1 MKITDSE
8 IQRVCSPVICKR
20 GMEFYKDGRVHIK
33 SREESSIT
41 AVVDDEE
48 VYNIRIDFKNDKISE
63 CFCTCPYF
71 QTMGA
76 NCKHIAATLKKR
88 QCELIEGESYKDEND
103 RIAKMLCSEFADN
116 CFEKKRLGLK
126 FLFDIVSTGER
137 KCRYSVELMCG
148 FDELKPVNGIDRF
161 LECYINMTD
170 FKLSKHTAINS
181 AKYSLGDNDK
191 KIIEILCEAYQNK
204 TSDGG
209 YVNRISKTYIAPA
222 TAKRIFPL
230 LNAADCDFYFNSMLL
245 GDYSVRE
252 DNPDIVIDVNATD
265 SEISLNIFE
274 SGTAL
279 FDDGSWFLYE
289 NCFYH
294 TDSEWRAWF
303 MPIYNS
309 LISESRTQI
318 DFKGNT
324 RVDFATYVYPKLRN
338 KRGVVTAG
346 LDAMV
351 INEKPEFTV
360 YLDADKYTLTA
371 DVLVSYG
378 SFKLCLPSDTPLSEK
393 IVIRDMAAESEILK
407 YFSSFSLNASKFYTS
422 DNDVIF
428 DFIADAIGSLS
439 QKAKIVASDTFR
451 GLIGQNDVKIKAKAH
466 YRKDIDLLEID
477 FDSELSGEEIYGI
490 LNAVRLKK
498 RFYKLKNGS
507 FMTIDE
513 NTEQELKVLDGLDFT
528 EKEIYVGKK
537 TVSKYH
543 MLYIDALEKEGRI
556 EADKAFSELIGGIRK
571 IKALVPK
578 DLKSVLRKYQTDGVN
593 WLKQLSEL
601 GFGGILADDMG
612 LGKTLEVI
620 AFVMSE
626 KREKPV
632 LVVTP
637 SALTYNWLNEIKK
650 FAPYASAVIIDGS
663 KEERAGLLK
672 NNISG
677 CDFVITS
684 YPLLRRDID
693 MYSGLEFSY
702 MFIDESQHI
711 KNPDTMSAKAVKR
724 ITADRRFALSGTPVE
739 NSLTEL
745 WSVFDFVMKGYLYS
759 RKEFARHYDKLNAEE
774 DKEKL
779 SELQKKIRPF
789 VMRRMKTDVLSEL
802 PEKIENTI
810 YSDFVPEQKKMYEA
824 FLAVA
829 KKEVTALLDS
839 NGNGMKI
846 LTILLRLRQIC
857 CHPALFDENYK
868 KDSGKLILLE
878 DIVSSA
884 VSQGHRILIFSQFT
898 SMLEIIRKK
907 LKEDGFD
914 CFFIDGKTPSDM
926 RAQLADRFNSG
937 EKSLFLIS
945 LKAGGTGLNLT
956 GADTVIHYDPWWNPA
971 VMDQASDRAYRIGQ
985 TKAVQ
990 VIRLATRGTIEE
1002 QILKLQESKRNLA
1015 DSVIKKNTKTV
1026 AGLTK
1031 EEILSLF
1038 ERQK

>member
-8 IQRVCSPVICKR
+8 IQRACSPAICKR
-20 GMEFYKDGRVHIK
+20 GMEFYRDGRVHIK
-33 SREESSIT
+33 AREESSIT

-48 VYNIRIDFKNDKISE
+48 VYNIRIDFDNDRISE
-63 CFCTCPYF
+63 CVCTCPYF
-71 QTMGA
+71 QTMGT

-88 QCELIEGESYKDEND
+88 QAELVEGENYKDEND
-103 RIAKMLCSEFADN
+103 RIAKTLCSEFADA
-116 CFEKKRLGLK
+116 CLEKKRLGLK
-126 FLFDIVSTGER
+126 FLLDIISTEER

-148 FDELKPVNGIDRF
+148 FDELKPVCGVDRF
-161 LECYINMTD
+161 LDCYISMAD
-170 FKLSKHTAINS
+170 FKISKHTAINS
-181 AKYSLGDNDK
+181 AKYSLNDNDR

-204 TSDGG
+204 ASDGG

-222 TAKRIFPL
+222 TAKRLFPL
-230 LNAADCDFYFNSMLL
+230 LIAADCDFYFNSMPLI
-245 GDYSVRE
+245 DFSVRE

-294 TDSEWRAWF
+294 TDSEWRSWF
-303 MPIYNS
+303 MPIYKS

-338 KRGVVTAG
+338 KRGVVATG
-346 LDAMV
+346 LDTMV
-351 INEKPEFTV
+351 INEKPEFIV
-360 YLDADKYTLTA
+360 YLDADNRTVTA
-371 DVLVSYG
+371 DLQVSYG
-378 SFKLCLPSDTPLSEK
+378 TLKLSLPSDTPASEK
-393 IVIRDMAAESEILK
+393 IVIRDMAAESDILK
-407 YFSSFSLNASKFYTS
+407 SFSSFSMNKSRFFTS
-422 DNDVIF
+422 DSDVIF
-428 DFIADAIGSLS
+428 DFITEEVSLLS
-439 QKAKIVASDTFR
+439 QKAKIIASDAFV
-451 GLIGQNDVKIKAKAH
+451 GLISQKDIKIKTKAN
-466 YRKDIDLLEID
+466 YRKDIDLLEIN

-498 RFYKLKNGS
+498 KYYKLKNGG
-507 FMTIDE
+507 FMPINE
-513 NTEQELKVLDGLDFT
+513 EIEQELKVLDGLDFT
-528 EKEIYVGKK
+528 EKDIYTGKK

-556 EADKAFSELIGGIRK
+556 ETDKALSEMICSIRK
-571 IKALVPK
+571 IKAKVPK
-578 DLKSVLRKYQTDGVN
+578 DLKTVLRKYQTDGVN

-626 KREKPV
+626 KRDKPV

-637 SALTYNWLNEIKK
+637 SALTYNWLNEINK
-650 FAPYASAVIIDGS
+650 FAPYATAVIIDGN

-672 NNISG
+672 EISNR
-677 CDFVITS
+677 DFVITS
-684 YPLLRRDID
+684 YPLIRRDVD
-693 MYSGLEFSY
+693 LYSELEFSY

-711 KNPDTMSAKAVKR
+711 KNPDTMNAKAVKKIKAKR
-724 ITADRRFALSGTPVE
+724 KFALSGTPVE

-745 WSVFDFVMKGYLYS
+745 WSVFDFVMKGYLYT

-774 DKEKL
+774 DREKL
-779 SELQKKIRPF
+779 SELQKKIHPF

-829 KKEVTALLDS
+829 KKEVTALFDS
-839 NGNGMKI
+839 NGGGMKI
-846 LTILLRLRQIC
+846 LTLLLRLRQIC

-868 KDSGKLILLE
+868 KESGKLILLE

-884 VSQGHRILIFSQFT
+884 ISQGHRILVFSQFT
-898 SMLEIIRKK
+898 SMLNIIRKR
-907 LKEDGFD
+907 LKENDID
-914 CFFIDGKTPSDM
+914 CFFIDGKTPPEM
-926 RAQLADRFNSG
+926 RTQLVDRFNSG

-945 LKAGGTGLNLT
+945 LKAGGYGLNLI

-1002 QILKLQESKRNLA
+1002 QILKLQKAKRSLA

-1026 AGLTK
+1026 AGLTR

-1038 ERQK
+1038 EG